1 MNHYIKRYSE
11 ILQTTTPLRKDSSLS
26 QRPVSVTPTPLSF
39 LNNLSPQNK
48 RLITA
53 TEEILSQEHDRFYE
67 KAKSSRSSSPA
78 TLNSPSPFHIS
89 THLSASPHKFR
100 KYNRMSPSL
109 SPMRNQSYLPILSPS
124 KDKVGRLAKK
134 PLIEQNN
141 SKFFKI
147 DLILKA
153 CEDESG
159 KMIENSKKIKQFI
172 GKERVVALNYVKEME
187 WTSNKLNEINGYDN
201 NLMKNLFE
209 EHKNTNIQYESEKV
223 KISKKYKIRS
233 LRDCKSKAKAIKKLL
248 LNYKLKVM
256 P

>member
-1 MNHYIKRYSE
+1 MNHYIKKYSE
-11 ILQTTTPLRKDSSLS
+11 ILQTTTPPRKDSSLS
-26 QRPVSVTPTPLSF
+26 QRPASVTPAPLSF

-48 RLITA
+48 KLITA
-53 TEEILSQEHDRFYE
+53 TEEILSQVHDRFYE
-67 KAKSSRSSSPA
+67 KAKSSRSSSPISF
-78 TLNSPSPFHIS
+78 NSPNPFHTS
-89 THLSASPHKFR
+89 TQQSTSPHRFR
-100 KYNRMSPSL
+100 KYKKMSPSL
-109 SPMRNQSYLPILSPS
+109 SPMRNYNIFPTLSPS
-124 KDKVGRLAKK
+124 KDKIERLSK
-134 PLIEQNN
+134 PSLEQNN

-187 WTSNKLNEINGYDN
+187 WASDKLNEINGYDN
-201 NLMKNLFE
+201 NLMKKLFE
-209 EHKNTNIQYESEKV
+209 EHKSTNIQYENDKV
-223 KISKKYKIRS
+223 KVSKKYKVRS
-233 LRDCKSKAKAIKKLL
+233 LLDCKSNAKAIKKLL